1 MTKVVTGRKEAV
13 TGMTQ
18 VVTVQKEGK
27 TAIQPVVL
35 RPVAPREPV
44 DYCAGPRG

>member
-1 MTKVVTGRKEAV
+1 MTK
-13 TGMTQ
+13 
-18 VVTVQKEGK
+18 VVTVQKEAV

-44 DYCAGPRG
+44 D